1 MPFVNNNGIKI
12 HYEVEGQ
19 GPPLMLQ
26 HGFGG
31 RIKRW
36 RFAGYTQELAKDYKL
51 ILVDARGCGQSDKPH
66 DAKAYELRLMVG
78 DLVAILDDLK
88 IEKASYFGYS
98 MGGRIGFRIPIYA
111 PERFN
116 ALVLGG
122 ATYPLTSDEDKNDD
136 ILVGIKAGLEIA
148 LQGPPEKV
156 METYVA
162 YQEQR
167 NGPQPPAMRALQL
180 KNDPRALMAAI
191 KAHTEGASPK
201 PEAVLPN
208 IKLPCL
214 VIVGE
219 ADPRFSSAKDSARR
233 MPNARFVSL
242 PGLNHGEGLTHIE
255 MMLPPVKKFLDE
267 VNKKQGA

>member
-1 MPFVNNNGIKI
+1 MPFANNNGVKI
-12 HYEVEGQ
+12 HYEVESQ
-19 GPPLMLQ
+19 GPPLVLQ

-31 RIKRW
+31 SLGNW
-36 RFAGYTQELAKDYKL
+36 RDLGYARELSKDYRL
-51 ILVDARGCGQSDKPH
+51 VLVDARGCGASDKPH
-66 DAKAYELRLMVG
+66 DSGAYELRLMVS

-88 IEKASYFGYS
+88 IQKASYFGYS

-116 ALVLGG
+116 SLVLGG
-122 ATYPLTSDEDKNDD
+122 ATYPLSSDEDKNDD

-148 LQGPPEKV
+148 LQGPPGKV

-201 PEAVLPN
+201 PEEVLPN

-219 ADPRFSSAKDSARR
+219 ADPRFPSAKESAHF
-233 MPNARFVSL
+233 MPNAKFVSL
-242 PGLNHGEGLTHIE
+242 SGLNHLECFTRID
-255 MMLPPVKKFLDE
+255 MMLPHVKKFLAE
-267 VNKKQGA
+267 VNKK